1 MLPMLTDE
9 QQMLKDSLERFQRD
23 NPFDKRKALLA
34 KLGADDDPVWS
45 QFAELGWLAA
55 TLPEEHGGLGGSN
68 ADLALLMEQFGR
80 GLIASPF
87 VPTIALGVTALRVAG
102 NTQQQAAILPAV
114 AEGRAKLALAHLD
127 APKRPVEARRDGAG
141 FRIAG
146 EKVAVSYGA
155 QAGHLLVSARTS
167 VGISLFLV
175 PRDADGLAIANYR
188 THDDG
193 WAADIRFDGLRVA
206 ADQVVGAV
214 DGGLP
219 AIEAALDT
227 GAACL
232 CAEAVGAMW
241 TLHDMT
247 LDYLK
252 VRKQFGATIGS
263 FQAIQHRIVNVYMK
277 CQLAQSMALSA
288 MAALDLTD
296 AAQRGRGV
304 SAAKVFIGRA
314 ARFVGEEA
322 IQLHGGIAMT
332 DEYAAGHYFKRLTMI
347 DMAYGD
353 ADHHLR
359 ELAKMGGLS

>member
-34 KLGADDDPVWS
+34 KLGAHDDPVWS

-55 TLPEEHGGLGGSN
+55 TLPEEDGGLGGSN

-102 NTQQQAAILPAV
+102 SAQQRAAILPAV
-114 AEGRAKLALAHLD
+114 AEGRAKLALAYLD
-127 APKRPVEARRDGAG
+127 APNRPVAAQRDDAG
-141 FRIAG
+141 FRISG
-146 EKVAVSYGA
+146 EKIAVAYGG
-155 QAGHLLVSARTS
+155 QADHLLVSASTP
-167 VGISLFLV
+167 GGASLFLV
-175 PRDADGLAIANYR
+175 PREADGLTIVNYR
-188 THDDG
+188 AHDDG
-193 WAADIRFDGLRVA
+193 WAADLRFDGVRVA
-206 ADQVVGAV
+206 ANQVVGAV
-214 DGGLP
+214 DAGLP

-241 TLHDMT
+241 MLHDMT
-247 LDYLK
+247 LDYIK
-252 VRKQFGATIGS
+252 VRKQFGAAIGS
-263 FQAIQHRIVNVYMK
+263 FQAIQHRIVNVYMR

-288 MAALDLTD
+288 MAALDLQD
-296 AAQRGRGV
+296 ATERGRRV
-304 SAAKVFIGRA
+304 SAAKAFIGRA
-314 ARFVGEEA
+314 AHFVGEEA

-332 DEYAAGHYFKRLTMI
+332 DEYAAGHYFKRLTTIRIML
-347 DMAYGD
+347 GD
-353 ADHHLR
+353 EEHHLAR
-359 ELAKMGGLS
+359 YRALAEA